1 MLRFKSIKNK
11 IVIISLIIT
20 TLTFI
25 SVCLMT
31 LMQID
36 KELQENLKTEIELTG
51 NLVSQKIL
59 ASINE
64 TVGIIDNVKKSVEN
78 GNTDV
83 ESIKRY
89 LYTVADA
96 YPETIPTGI
105 YCGLENGIYIDK
117 MWTPDDP
124 EWVMKERPW
133 YIEGKKADRVTF
145 GETYM
150 DGMTG
155 SYIVSVYV
163 NLKDKNENVIGVISA
178 DISIDNISNILTSQT
193 ILENGYVYAVDQ
205 YSGMVFGNKVEEN
218 LNGVFLSES
227 DNKFLQALSERIANE
242 EYGVVVEFEENYY
255 RIAKVEGTNFVAVSV
270 VPKSDID
277 AVLKSIAVRVL
288 AISALGIILSLAG
301 IFVLLTLCLRPLIKI
316 RNLINS
322 MHNLDLTC
330 REERNSEDEFGI
342 IINHLNDLS
351 DKLQETIST
360 FKGVAS
366 NLNESA
372 KDNKN
377 GATEIE
383 TSTEKQNESVLGLTE
398 TVGELLRANENIA
411 DGATQLAS
419 EVNTLALNVES
430 TENKVNET
438 FGQVQEGSTQ
448 INDMTENMKSVYGIS
463 KDLENSVDDL
473 NSGLHGIT
481 EMVVIIKD
489 IADQT
494 NLLSLNAS
502 IEAAR
507 AGEQG
512 RGFAVVASEIRSLSD
527 SCQNSVVSIEETIQK
542 LTKLVNVVMGKA
554 KENLTIIEN
563 SEKQADKVSS
573 SFNVIK
579 GNVES
584 ISESTKDIS
593 KSIKTVDTVAAE
605 MAAITKEQAAST
617 EVVMTMVDE
626 INDDANKIANQGKEI
641 LGIST
646 DLQRFVDNLENH
658 IGNFKIKN

>member
-36 KELQENLKTEIELTG
+36 KELQGHLKTEIELAG
-51 NLVSQKIL
+51 NLVSQKML
-59 ASINE
+59 ASINK
-64 TVGIIDNVKKSVEN
+64 TVGIMDNVKKSIEN
-78 GNTDV
+78 GNTDT
-83 ESIKRY
+83 ESIQKY

-117 MWTPDDP
+117 MWIPDNS

-150 DGMTG
+150 DSMTG
-155 SYIVSVYV
+155 SYIVSIYV
-163 NLKDKNENVIGVISA
+163 NLKDKHENVIGVISA
-178 DISIDNISNILTSQT
+178 DISIDDISNILTSQT
-193 ILENGYVYAVDQ
+193 ILENGYMYAVDQ
-205 YSGMVFGNKVEEN
+205 YSGMVFGNKVEED
-218 LNGVFLSES
+218 LNGVILSES
-227 DNKFLQALSERIANE
+227 DNKFLQVLSERIDNE
-242 EYGVVVEFEENYY
+242 EYGAVVEFEENYY
-255 RIAKVEGTNFVAVSV
+255 RIAEVEGTNFVAVSV
-270 VPKSDID
+270 VPKSDLD

-288 AISALGIILSLAG
+288 VISALGIILSLSG
-301 IFVLLTLCLRPLIKI
+301 IFILLTLCLRPLIKI
-316 RNLINS
+316 RNQINS

-351 DKLQETIST
+351 DKLQETMST

-372 KDNKN
+372 KNNKN

-383 TSTEKQNESVLGLTE
+383 TSTEKQNESALGLTE
-398 TVGELLRANENIA
+398 TVGELLKANENIA

-430 TENKVNET
+430 TESKVNKT

-489 IADQT
+489 IANQT

-542 LTKLVNVVMGKA
+542 LTKLVNVVMEKA

-605 MAAITKEQAAST
+605 MAAITKKQAAST

-626 INDDANKIANQGKEI
+626 INDDANKIAKQGKEI